1 MFERGGEG
9 RSGGEGERAERDKGG
24 GGASFFLG
32 ELGKD
37 GREVYLLFGRIHVES
52 GVSWSYMYKSG
63 MTTCVIQVCFVLL
76 LQCY

>member
-24 GGASFFLG
+24 GGASFLV

-37 GREVYLLFGRIHVES
+37 GMEVYLLFVP
-52 GVSWSYMYKSG
+52 VY
-63 MTTCVIQVCFVLL
+63 T
-76 LQCY
+76 